1 MSVVNVAS
9 AVRPIPSGLQQWW
22 VLTRRLIAQTVRN
35 GEVAVGVAVS
45 VAVTASLYIPLNR
58 LMSGPDLGMS
68 SYAQYLTPLIV
79 MQAIAFASISTAFRA
94 ASDSV
99 RGINR
104 RFQSLPIPLLTP
116 LAARIAASV
125 YRCLIGLGVALVCG
139 YVIGFRFY
147 RGPVNALLFGVLV
160 LLTGLALALLGD
172 TLGTKSRDPAATAQ
186 WLLLPQLIFGFL
198 SVGVQPLHRF
208 PDWIQPVVDN
218 QPISRIIV
226 ALRSLAGDSDAGA
239 SSSSVAPVTWSVIWP
254 ALAWVIAI
262 VAVTVPWAVSVY
274 RRRS

>member
-1 MSVVNVAS
+1 MTVVS
-9 AVRPIPSGLQQWW
+9 AVRPIPSGIAQWW
-22 VLTRRLIAQTVRN
+22 VLTRRLIAPTLRN

-58 LMSGPDLGMS
+58 LMDGPDLGMS

-99 RGINR
+99 QGINR

-125 YRCLIGLGVALVCG
+125 YRCLIGLGVALACG

-147 RGPVNALLFGVLV
+147 RGPVNALLFCVLV

-198 SVGVQPLHRF
+198 SVGVQPLDRF

-218 QPISRIIV
+218 QPIS
-226 ALRSLAGDSDAGA
+226 ALIYAMRSLAGDTDDN
-239 SSSSVAPVTWSVIWP
+239 VAPVTWSVIWP
-254 ALAWVIAI
+254 ALGWVIAI
-262 VAVTVPWAVSVY
+262 GAVTVPWAVMVY

>member
-1 MSVVNVAS
+1 VTVLPD
-9 AVRPIPSGLQQWW
+9 VRPHPSGRAQWW
-22 VLTRRLIAQTVRN
+22 VLTARLVGPMWRN

-58 LMSGPDLGMS
+58 LMDGPDLAMS
-68 SYAQYLTPLIV
+68 SYAQYLVPLIV

-99 RGINR
+99 QGINR

-116 LAARIAASV
+116 LAARIAASIC
-125 YRCLIGLGVALVCG
+125 RALIGLGVALACG

-147 RGPVNALLFGVLV
+147 RGPVNALLFCVLV
-160 LLTGLALALLGD
+160 LLTGLALAFLGD

-198 SVGVQPLHRF
+198 SVGIQPLHRF
-208 PDWIQPVVDN
+208 PGWIQPIVDN
-218 QPISRIIV
+218 QPISRLIY
-226 ALRSLAGDSDAGA
+226 AMRSLAGDSGDG
-239 SSSSVAPVTWSVIWP
+239 VAPVTWSVIWP
-254 ALAWVIAI
+254 AVGWVIAV
-262 VAVTVPWAVSVY
+262 VAVTAPWAVLVY
-274 RRRS
+274 RRRP

>member
-1 MSVVNVAS
+1 MTVLSDN
-9 AVRPIPSGLQQWW
+9 RPVPSGIAQWR
-22 VLTRRLIAQTVRN
+22 VLTARLIGPSWRN
-35 GEVAVGVAVS
+35 GELAVGVAVS

-58 LMSGPDLGMS
+58 LMDGPDLGMS
-68 SYAQYLTPLIV
+68 SYAQFLVPLIV

-99 RGINR
+99 QGINR

-116 LAARIAASV
+116 LAARITASV
-125 YRCLIGLGVALVCG
+125 YRCLIGLAVALTCG
-139 YVIGFRFY
+139 YIIGFRFY
-147 RGPVNALLFGVLV
+147 RGPVNALLFCVLA
-160 LLTGLALALLGD
+160 LLIGLALALLGD

-198 SVGVQPLHRF
+198 SVGVQPLERF

-218 QPISRIIV
+218 QPIS
-226 ALRSLAGDSDAGA
+226 ALIYAMRSLAGDADGTAAGGA
-239 SSSSVAPVTWSVIWP
+239 FDTVAPVTWSVIWP

-262 VAVTVPWAVSVY
+262 VAITVPWAVMVY

>member
-1 MSVVNVAS
+1 LTVVT
-9 AVRPIPSGLQQWW
+9 AVRPIPSGIAQWW
-22 VLTRRLIAQTVRN
+22 VLTRRLIAPTLRN

-45 VAVTASLYIPLNR
+45 VAVTVSLYIPLNR
-58 LMSGPDLGMS
+58 LMDRPDLGMS

-99 RGINR
+99 QGINR

-116 LAARIAASV
+116 LAARITASV
-125 YRCLIGLGVALVCG
+125 YRCLIGLGVALACG

-147 RGPVNALLFGVLV
+147 RGPVNALLFCVLV

-198 SVGVQPLHRF
+198 SVGVQPLDRF

-218 QPISRIIV
+218 QPIS
-226 ALRSLAGDSDAGA
+226 ALIYAMRSLAGDSDGG
-239 SSSSVAPVTWSVIWP
+239 VVPVTWSVVWP
-254 ALAWVIAI
+254 ALGWIIAI
-262 VAVTVPWAVSVY
+262 VAVTVPWAVMVY